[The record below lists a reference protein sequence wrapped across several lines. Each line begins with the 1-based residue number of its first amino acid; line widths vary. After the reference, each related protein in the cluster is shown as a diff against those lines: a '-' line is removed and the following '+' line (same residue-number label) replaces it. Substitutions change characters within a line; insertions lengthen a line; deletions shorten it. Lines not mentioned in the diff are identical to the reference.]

1 MILQNA
7 LSAAL
12 PERRKGKRSGIPP
25 GSEGLAEL
33 AGVPRSR
40 ADHCLYDDVLGK
52 QNRIRL
58 YAMTELYHKM
68 TIAALL
74 NIT

>member
-1 MILQNA
+1 
-7 LSAAL
+7 
-12 PERRKGKRSGIPP
+12 
-25 GSEGLAEL
+25 L